1 MAGEAPAVAHEDLL
15 QSVYDAF
22 NERDLDFMMLL
33 LHPDVDWPNG
43 MEGGRVRGHQAVREY
58 WTRQWDIIDP
68 IVKPQRF
75 ELLPDGR
82 IVAHVHQLVR
92 DLDGKVIM
100 ERTVQHI
107 YRLDGAQIVSMH
119 IHEAHN

>member
-1 MAGEAPAVAHEDLL
+1 MPGEAPAVAHEDLL

-22 NERDLDFMMLL
+22 NERDLDFIMLL
-33 LHPDVDWPNG
+33 LHPDVDWANG

-58 WTRQWDIIDP
+58 WTRQWDMIDP

-75 ELLPDGR
+75 ESLPDGR
-82 IVAHVHQLVR
+82 VVVHVHQVVR

-119 IHEAHN
+119 IHEPQN

>member
-1 MAGEAPAVAHEDLL
+1 MAGEAPALAHEDLL

-43 MEGGRVRGHQAVREY
+43 MEGGRVRGHDGVRAY
-58 WTRQWDIIDP
+58 WTRQWDLIDP

-82 IVAHVHQLVR
+82 IVAHVHQVVR
-92 DLDGKVIM
+92 DLDGQVILDQM
-100 ERTVQHI
+100 IQHI
-107 YRLDGAQIVSMH
+107 YLIDGTQIISMD
-119 IHEAHN
+119 IHQPEI